1 MGGGH
6 FSVVRDPWRFHSAF
20 AGLLQPHESIA
31 GGIGGGGVGGG
42 GGGGI
47 QQFHQHFTYINNE
60 RNEKTKVQNLVHHQ
74 HEGEHGTEEHHF
86 SEHHD
91 DHHLHHEHEH
101 HGHHD
106 DDGHHDDHG
115 IHHHHHAEDE
125 AHHHYEEH
133 HADALHAPDGAG
145 GYGVGGGGA
154 GYGGFGGGNGGGN
167 ILNNAGWSRKILM
180 ETIDYFVANSNF
192 CEPPCMVLFFDQQ

>member
-1 MGGGH
+1 MFTFILQLDEHGGEVDITSLHHGGTKVHMGGGH
-6 FSVVRDPWRFHSAF
+6 FSVIRDPWRFHSAF

-31 GGIGGGGVGGG
+31 HSVAGGGGAGF

-74 HEGEHGTEEHHF
+74 HEGEVGSEEHHF

-101 HGHHD
+101 VGHHD
-106 DDGHHDDHG
+106 DM
-115 IHHHHHAEDE
+115 
-125 AHHHYEEH
+125 
-133 HADALHAPDGAG
+133 
-145 GYGVGGGGA
+145 GGGER
-154 GYGGFGGGNGGGN
+154 F
-167 ILNNAGWSRKILM
+167 
-180 ETIDYFVANSNF
+180 
-192 CEPPCMVLFFDQQ
+192 VLFPFIMIRQIFAQVFSRVIVFFFTN